1 MVSVKVV
8 DEAVCGDRDTG
19 WLFEVDE
26 ERLPLREIIRQ
37 RVFQE
42 VAAHNAAAVDTVF
55 RGLVRPTDAVPVR
68 GGFRTTALVD
78 PESQCEAAWEA
89 FGRNGFVVL
98 IGDRQIEELDEVVA
112 LTSGVEITF
121 LKLVAL
127 VGG

>member
-8 DEAVCGDRDTG
+8 DETASGGRDDG
-19 WLFEVDE
+19 WMFEVTE
-26 ERLPLREIIRQ
+26 ERLPLREIIRR

-42 VAAHNAAAVDTVF
+42 VAEHNATAGGGVF
-55 RGLVRPTDAVPVR
+55 RGLVLPADAEVVR
-68 GGFRTTALVD
+68 GGFRTIGRVD
-78 PESQCEAAWEA
+78 LERQCEAALQA

-98 IGDRQIEELDEVVA
+98 VGDRQIEELDEVVA
-112 LTSGVEITF
+112 LPLGVEITF

>member
-8 DEAVCGDRDTG
+8 DETASGDRGSG
-19 WLFEVDE
+19 WTFEVTE
-26 ERLPLREIIRQ
+26 ERLPLREVIRQ

-42 VAAHNAAAVDTVF
+42 VAEHNSATADGIF
-55 RGLVRPTDAVPVR
+55 RGLVRPADAEAVR
-68 GGFRTTALVD
+68 GGFRTTGRLD
-78 PESQCEAAWEA
+78 PERQCEAALRA

-112 LTSGVEITF
+112 LPPGVEVTF